1 MHEIIPN
8 RAKNRIYFK
17 MDGFLEDE
25 EVRQVVNKMIEE
37 IRLLQPGFDLIND
50 LSSFKPV
57 SPVGAKEI
65 ERMIH
70 FSVERKIRYVIRV
83 TGPNVLSR
91 MQFDR
96 INKMYGASNVTEY
109 VSSREEAERRLD
121 ELTVAAKKAKP

>member
-8 RAKNRIYFK
+8 PAKNRIYYR
-17 MDGFLEDE
+17 MEGFLNDE
-25 EVRQVVNKMIEE
+25 EVRHVVDKMIIE
-37 IRLLQPGFDLIND
+37 IGKLQPGFDLIND

-65 ERMIH
+65 ERMIQ
-70 FSVERKIRYVIRV
+70 FSVDRKVRYVIRV

-109 VSSREEAERRLD
+109 VQSREEAERRLD
-121 ELTVAAKKAKP
+121 ELSAAAKLKH